1 MRAWDKLPENIRCSE
16 VLPYYEELRKHR
28 FALSVKRGLDIV
40 TALLLL
46 VILSPVLL
54 IIGLLVLFT
63 SPGGILFCQR
73 RVTAY
78 GRVFQ
83 IYKFRTMVKN
93 AERLGSQVTA
103 AGDAR
108 ITKAGRFLR
117 KVRLDELPQ
126 LVNILKGDM
135 TIVGTRPE
143 VEKYVSAYQKE
154 MLATLLLPAGVT
166 SEASIAYKDEEKLL
180 SRTADEKE
188 LDAVYINRILPDKM
202 KYNLKYIRHFSLR
215 TDVKLVFKTITAVLK
230 GEET

>member
-1 MRAWDKLPENIRCSE
+1 MRTWNKLPEHIRCGE
-16 VLPYYEELRKHR
+16 VWPYYEELKKHR
-28 FALSVKRGLDIV
+28 TALLIKRGMDIII
-40 TALLLL
+40 ALLLL
-46 VILSPVLL
+46 LLLSPVMLV
-54 IIGLLVLFT
+54 ISLLVLFT

-73 RVTAY
+73 RVTTY
-78 GRVFQ
+78 GRVFK
-83 IYKFRTMVKN
+83 IYKFRTMIKN
-93 AERLGSQVTA
+93 AERFGGQVTA

-108 ITKAGRFLR
+108 ITRAGRFLR

-180 SRTADEKE
+180 SPAADEKE
-188 LDAVYINRILPDKM
+188 LDTVYINQILPDKM
-202 KYNLKYIRHFSLR
+202 KYNLDYIKHFSLK
-215 TDVKLVFKTITAVLK
+215 TDAKLIFKTVKAVLTR
-230 GEET
+230 EE